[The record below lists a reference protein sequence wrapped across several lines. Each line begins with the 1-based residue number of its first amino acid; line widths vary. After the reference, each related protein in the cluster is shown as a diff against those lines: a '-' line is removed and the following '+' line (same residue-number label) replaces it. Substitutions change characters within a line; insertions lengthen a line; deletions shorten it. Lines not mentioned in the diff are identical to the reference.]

1 MDTRTNALDSGTG
14 LRLPTAVRHPDARMR
29 LILGVLGIALLAAAV
44 WLGFRIFAGSGDK
57 DKKPPAAPVKVARVA
72 EQNVTI
78 TEHTLGTVVA
88 NSTVQVTAR
97 VTGQLMTAS
106 FQEGGLV
113 RTGQVLFQI
122 DPRPYQAALEQAR
135 AQLAKD
141 EASLT
146 SATNDEKR
154 YTALLGQGAATQ
166 QQVDQA
172 VAAAKGFA
180 ATVLSDKAA
189 IDMAALNVSYTTI
202 RSPIDGKTGP
212 IMIQPGNMV
221 TTGSGS
227 NTSPTATATT
237 TSTSTTATSSGTSA
251 NPLVVITQMQPV
263 KVSFSLPQSDLPR
276 IQQRYTNGQ
285 LVAAIDLHVPNTQP
299 LQAKVDFVG
308 NAVSNTTGT
317 IELRATYANADSKL
331 VPGQLVDMSV
341 ALDAL
346 PHTLVVPHDAVNAGP
361 SGSYVWLVDKQ
372 SKAQILNVDVLND
385 DGTTVAIK
393 PLKGQLKTG
402 DQVITDGQLRVVP
415 GAPVAI
421 KSKLAGK
428 GGNQSQAPA
437 GAQ

>member
-1 MDTRTNALDSGTG
+1 MDTRTNAFDSGTG
-14 LRLPTAVRHPDARMR
+14 QRLPGEVRGSDTRKWLIRGVIGAV
-29 LILGVLGIALLAAAV
+29 VLVAAV
-44 WLGFRIFAGSGDK
+44 WLGLKLFGGSGDK
-57 DKKPPAAPVKVARVA
+57 DKKQPAAPVKVAKVA
-72 EQNVTI
+72 EQDVTI

-106 FQEGGLV
+106 FQEGDLV
-113 RTGQVLFQI
+113 HTGQILFQI
-122 DPRPYQAALEQAR
+122 DPRPYQASLEQAR

-146 SATNDEKR
+146 SSTNDEKR
-154 YTALLGQGAATQ
+154 YTALLAQGAATQ

-180 ATVLSDKAA
+180 ATVESDKAA
-189 IDMAALNVSYTTI
+189 IDMAALNVGYTTI

-212 IMIQPGNMV
+212 IMIQPGNLI

-227 NTSPTATATT
+227 NTSPTATTT
-237 TSTSTTATSSGTSA
+237 ATSTSTAATSSGTSA

-276 IQQRYTNGQ
+276 IQQRYTQGQ
-285 LVAAIDLHVPNTQP
+285 LIAAIDLHVPNAQP

-317 IELRATYANADSKL
+317 IELRATYPNADSKL

-341 ALDAL
+341 ALAAL
-346 PHTLVVPHDAVNAGP
+346 AHTLVVPHDAVNAGP
-361 SGSYVWLVDKQ
+361 AGSYVWLVDKQ

-385 DGTTVAIK
+385 DGTIAAIK
-393 PLKGQLKTG
+393 PIKGKLKPG

-428 GGNQSQAPA
+428 GGNTSQAPA

>member
-1 MDTRTNALDSGTG
+1 MDTRTNAFDSGTG
-14 LRLPTAVRHPDARMR
+14 LRLPAAVRHPDTRMR
-29 LILGVLGIALLAAAV
+29 LILGILGILLLAAAV
-44 WLGFRIFAGSGDK
+44 WLGFRIFGGSGDK
-57 DKKPPAAPVKVARVA
+57 DKKVPAAPVKVARVA
-72 EQNVTI
+72 QQDVTI

-113 RTGQVLFQI
+113 HTGQVLFQI

-154 YTALLGQGAATQ
+154 YTALLAQGAATQ

-180 ATVLSDKAA
+180 ATVESDKAA
-189 IDMAALNVSYTTI
+189 IDMAALNVGYTTI

-212 IMIQPGNMV
+212 IMIQPGNLV

-227 NTSPTATATT
+227 NTSPTAANTT
-237 TSTSTTATSSGTSA
+237 TSTSTASTSSGTSA

-276 IQQRYTNGQ
+276 IQQRYTSGQ
-285 LVAAIDLHVPNTQP
+285 LIAAIDLHVPNAQP

-317 IELRATYANADSKL
+317 IELRATYPNADSRL

-393 PLKGQLKTG
+393 PLKGQLKIG